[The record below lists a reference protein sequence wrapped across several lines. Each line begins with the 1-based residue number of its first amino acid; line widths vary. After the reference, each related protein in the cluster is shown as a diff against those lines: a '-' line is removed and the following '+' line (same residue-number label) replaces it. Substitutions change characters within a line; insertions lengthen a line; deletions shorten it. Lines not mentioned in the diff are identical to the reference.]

1 MVAEK
6 KDSAIMCAEVNA
18 VTDSIANRPLPPR
31 RSENCFSR
39 HEKDL
44 ECGKHLGGNSHPQSS
59 DTLHNTHSAVISC
72 NYEAYTSAATEG
84 NVQDTLRYHANKLR
98 LRRALRIRVSP
109 KSMLKLNHADS
120 SYHSLLIN
128 HI

>member
-18 VTDSIANRPLPPR
+18 VTDSIAHRPLPSAR
-31 RSENCFSR
+31 TEICFSR
-39 HEKDL
+39 HEKDG
-44 ECGKHLGGNSHPQSS
+44 ECGKHLGGNSPPQSS
-59 DTLHNTHSAVISC
+59 DTLQKTKSAVISC
-72 NYEAYTSAATEG
+72 NYEAYTSAATDV
-84 NVQDTLRYHANKLR
+84 NVQATLRYHANKLR
-98 LRRALRIRVSP
+98 LRRALRMRVSP

-120 SYHSLLIN
+120 CYHTFLIN

>member
-44 ECGKHLGGNSHPQSS
+44 ECGKHLGGNSPPQSS

-72 NYEAYTSAATEG
+72 NYEAYTSASTEG

-98 LRRALRIRVSP
+98 LRRALRMCVSP

>member
-18 VTDSIANRPLPPR
+18 VTDSISHRPLPSAR
-31 RSENCFSR
+31 TEICFSR
-39 HEKDL
+39 HEKDG
-44 ECGKHLGGNSHPQSS
+44 ECGKHLGGNSPPQSS
-59 DTLHNTHSAVISC
+59 DTLQKTKSAVISC
-72 NYEAYTSAATEG
+72 NYEAYTSAITSV
-84 NVQDTLRYHANKLR
+84 NVQATLKHHASMLR
-98 LRRALRIRVSP
+98 LPRALRTRVSP